1 MKPEEWEVDEG
12 VQKLEDSM
20 GQDPD
25 REAEQQELERPVMKE
40 WWRRRQ
46 GSNWSSLE
54 SFYDTSSQEFNEGF

>member
-25 REAEQQELERPVMKE
+25 REAKQQELERPVMKE
-40 WWRRRQ
+40 
-46 GSNWSSLE
+46 
-54 SFYDTSSQEFNEGF
+54 